1 MKKVIVISASL
12 CGEDTTRKDKEII
25 NLIGSLDMEAVRF
38 YTQNINE
45 INKNTYIGS
54 GKISEIITYIRPLED
69 VDSIVFNCDLSPLQ
83 FRTLKDLFKKEI
95 YDRTGIILQ
104 IFAQR
109 AKTKE
114 AKLQVEI
121 ATLQYLRARLVEK
134 EANFSQ
140 VTSGGGAHN
149 KGSGEKQID
158 IDRYKYRVL
167 LAQKNAEL
175 ESLVSKRAHNRQR
188 RSNCNLP
195 IVAIV
200 GYTNAGKSTLL
211 NTFIE
216 ADKKSNEKKVLQ
228 EDRLFATLETSTRY
242 IDITK
247 YPSFLLTDTVGFI
260 DNLPTTLIKAFRS
273 TLEEI
278 KEADLLIQVV
288 DVSDNEYKNQI
299 ITTNNTLKEIGV
311 DENIPMI
318 YLYNKVDKIDHYP
331 FIPDEHSL
339 FTSLTTTD
347 DIDDI
352 CKLIMNHIC
361 KDWEKV
367 NMFLPFSENLYALQ
381 KSGFI
386 QEIKENEDGYYLTIL
401 VNERTKKMYSKF
413 IID

>member
-69 VDSIVFNCDLSPLQ
+69 IDSIVFNCDLSPLQ

-260 DNLPTTLIKAFRS
+260 DNLPTILIKAFRS

-299 ITTNNTLKEIGV
+299 ITTNNTLK
-311 DENIPMI
+311 
-318 YLYNKVDKIDHYP
+318 
-331 FIPDEHSL
+331 
-339 FTSLTTTD
+339 
-347 DIDDI
+347 
-352 CKLIMNHIC
+352 
-361 KDWEKV
+361 
-367 NMFLPFSENLYALQ
+367 
-381 KSGFI
+381 
-386 QEIKENEDGYYLTIL
+386 
-401 VNERTKKMYSKF
+401 
-413 IID
+413 

>member
-69 VDSIVFNCDLSPLQ
+69 IDSIVFNCDLSPLQ

-167 LAQKNAEL
+167 LAQKTAEL
-175 ESLVSKRAHNRQR
+175 
-188 RSNCNLP
+188 
-195 IVAIV
+195 
-200 GYTNAGKSTLL
+200 
-211 NTFIE
+211 
-216 ADKKSNEKKVLQ
+216 
-228 EDRLFATLETSTRY
+228 
-242 IDITK
+242 
-247 YPSFLLTDTVGFI
+247 
-260 DNLPTTLIKAFRS
+260 
-273 TLEEI
+273 
-278 KEADLLIQVV
+278 
-288 DVSDNEYKNQI
+288 
-299 ITTNNTLKEIGV
+299 
-311 DENIPMI
+311 
-318 YLYNKVDKIDHYP
+318 
-331 FIPDEHSL
+331 
-339 FTSLTTTD
+339 
-347 DIDDI
+347 
-352 CKLIMNHIC
+352 
-361 KDWEKV
+361 
-367 NMFLPFSENLYALQ
+367 
-381 KSGFI
+381 
-386 QEIKENEDGYYLTIL
+386 
-401 VNERTKKMYSKF
+401 
-413 IID
+413 